1 VETLFG
7 KKELNSAH
15 KEKKEKEVAFIATT
29 RLDSCLVIL
38 LGYLLYTQ
46 IEEGSVQSKFKENR
60 GR

>member
-15 KEKKEKEVAFIATT
+15 KEKEVAFIATT
-29 RLDSCLVIL
+29 RVDSWLVIL